1 MIIDF
6 EITWKLGIVCVILA
20 LGTGT
25 VIGSQAFPRTI
36 TETPPSQLLE
46 TNCVDVNTLDS
57 MLMGQ
62 IVFEKTNC
70 YGTII
75 QDENGT
81 TRIIEDC
88 IIPQGDD

>member
-1 MIIDF
+1 MRIDF

-36 TETPPSQLLE
+36 TETPQSQLLE
-46 TNCVDVNTLDS
+46 TNCVDVNTMDK
-57 MLMGQ
+57 MLMNQ
-62 IVFEKTNC
+62 IIFEKTNC
-70 YGTII
+70 WERIL

-81 TRIIEDC
+81 PIIIGDC
-88 IIPQGDD
+88 IIPKRGE

>member
-1 MIIDF
+1 MRIDF
-6 EITWKLGIVCVILA
+6 EINRVQIAAITMFFAAGIVF
-20 LGTGT
+20 
-25 VIGSQAFPRTI
+25 GSLAFPRTI
-36 TETPPSQLLE
+36 TETPPAQLLE
-46 TNCVDVNTLDS
+46 TNCVDVNTMDS

>member
-1 MIIDF
+1 MRIDF

-25 VIGSQAFPRTI
+25 VIGSQLFPRTI

-46 TNCVDVNTLDS
+46 TNCVDVNTMDK
-57 MLMGQ
+57 MLMNQ
-62 IVFEKTNC
+62 IIFEKTNC
-70 YGTII
+70 WERIL

-81 TRIIEDC
+81 PIIIGDC
-88 IIPQGDD
+88 IIPKRGE